1 MFSAF
6 SFAQN
11 GKSLWSKTSQN
22 QLSKKAQ
29 VFRKTQPIKANYYQ
43 LNIDGLQQ
51 LLQNAPERNTN
62 VNSNVIISFPTADD
76 TFESFRVTEAS
87 VMHPEL
93 QNKYP
98 NIRSYSGQSID
109 NPGSLI
115 RFSITTQGLHAM
127 FLAPGRG
134 TEYIDPYTKADNN
147 YIVYSKK
154 DLPTLDQPWE
164 CGVIDGGTSI
174 DEKTLSNSYQLRDTG
189 DGMMRDFRTAVA
201 TTIEYSEFHWL
212 AAGLTAGDTE
222 AAKRTAVMAA
232 IVVTMTRNNFLYE
245 RDFSITMTL
254 VANNDLIVFINSDN
268 FSNTNANALIG
279 ESQVEIDAA
288 IGNSN
293 YDLGH
298 TFSTGGGGLA
308 TLNSPCNNSTKARGI
323 TGLGSPVG
331 DAYDVDFVAHELGHQ
346 FGAPHTF
353 NGTMG
358 NCSGANRTASNAY
371 EVGSGT
377 TIMAYAGICGSDN
390 VQSNS
395 DAYFHQ
401 KSLQM
406 IWDNVNSGVST
417 CATQTPT
424 GNGAPTSEAGVNYTI
439 PSSTPYKLTGSSTDS
454 GTDTSLHTYTWE
466 QYDLGQAGLPA
477 DANPGGPMVRSFE
490 GTTDPT
496 RYIPRLPD
504 LYNSAGAS
512 TTWEKLASTSR
523 DLNFRLTVRDN
534 DANGGRTAVDG
545 MTATTVAAAG
555 PFLVTSQTA
564 DQLVWT
570 PGNTETITWDVAGTT
585 ANGVDTA
592 NVNILLSTDQGVT
605 YTTVLASNVPNDGS
619 HDITVPN
626 VEAPFCRIMVEG
638 AGNIFFNVNEKFFA
652 VGDYTYVLQPETCT
666 DYPFNAG
673 IPVVENGGSY
683 TGYNLNIPDSRTIS
697 DVNINVNITSANNS
711 DLWYAV
717 RAPWQPAGLQQLA
730 SGICAG
736 SANTDLTFDDE
747 GAAVDC
753 GSTNNGDNVIP
764 QVALSFADGQDAQG
778 TWVFFLTDVVVDGTT
793 STWNSTTITICEQE
807 TIPVLAVDQFNLET
821 TFSVYP
827 NPNNGEFTIKFS
839 GASGNVDLQV
849 YDIRGRSVFNKNYTE
864 TGDFNQN
871 INLGNVQSGMYILN
885 VNDGSKTV
893 TKKIIVQ

>member
-1 MFSAF
+1 
-6 SFAQN
+6 
-11 GKSLWSKTSQN
+11 
-22 QLSKKAQ
+22 
-29 VFRKTQPIKANYYQ
+29 
-43 LNIDGLQQ
+43 
-51 LLQNAPERNTN
+51 
-62 VNSNVIISFPTADD
+62 
-76 TFESFRVTEAS
+76 
-87 VMHPEL
+87 
-93 QNKYP
+93 
-98 NIRSYSGQSID
+98 
-109 NPGSLI
+109 
-115 RFSITTQGLHAM
+115 
-127 FLAPGRG
+127 
-134 TEYIDPYTKADNN
+134 
-147 YIVYSKK
+147 
-154 DLPTLDQPWE
+154 
-164 CGVIDGGTSI
+164 
-174 DEKTLSNSYQLRDTG
+174 
-189 DGMMRDFRTAVA
+189 
-201 TTIEYSEFHWL
+201 
-212 AAGLTAGDTE
+212 
-222 AAKRTAVMAA
+222 
-232 IVVTMTRNNFLYE
+232 
-245 RDFSITMTL
+245 
-254 VANNDLIVFINSDN
+254 
-268 FSNTNANALIG
+268 
-279 ESQVEIDAA
+279 
-288 IGNSN
+288 
-293 YDLGH
+293 
-298 TFSTGGGGLA
+298 
-308 TLNSPCNNSTKARGI
+308 
-323 TGLGSPVG
+323 
-331 DAYDVDFVAHELGHQ
+331 
-346 FGAPHTF
+346 
-353 NGTMG
+353 
-358 NCSGANRTASNAY
+358 
-371 EVGSGT
+371 
-377 TIMAYAGICGSDN
+377 
-390 VQSNS
+390 
-395 DAYFHQ
+395 
-401 KSLQM
+401 
-406 IWDNVNSGVST
+406 
-417 CATQTPT
+417 
-424 GNGAPTSEAGVNYTI
+424 
-439 PSSTPYKLTGSSTDS
+439 
-454 GTDTSLHTYTWE
+454 
-466 QYDLGQAGLPA
+466 
-477 DANPGGPMVRSFE
+477 MVRSFE

-504 LYNSAGAS
+504 LYDSAGAS

-534 DANGGRTAVDG
+534 DANGGRTAVDN

-585 ANGVDTA
+585 GNGVDTA

-638 AGNIFFNVNEKFFA
+638 AGNIFFNVNQKFFA
-652 VGDYTYVLQPETCT
+652 IGNYIYVLQPETCT

-673 IPVVENGGSY
+673 IEVVENGGSY

-736 SANTDLTFDDE
+736 TANTDITFDDE
-747 GAAVDC
+747 GVAVNC
-753 GSTNNGDNVIP
+753 ASTNNGDNYIP
-764 QVALSFADGQDAQG
+764 QVALSFADGQDSQG
-778 TWVFFLTDVVVDGTT
+778 NWVFFLTDVVVDGTT

-807 TIPVLAVDQFNLET
+807 TIPVLAVEQFNLET